1 MEKIKEL
8 WRKWD
13 KINQLCQRKCEFYST
28 WERNQAQYDYWSEK
42 LFYSGKMLF
51 RIEQMYGLVVHY
63 SVFGRL
69 SWV

>member
-28 WERNQAQYDYWSEK
+28 WERNQAQYDYWSAK
-42 LFYSGKMLF
+42 LFYSG
-51 RIEQMYGLVVHY
+51 
-63 SVFGRL
+63 
-69 SWV
+69 